1 MVREIEPGVA
11 SMRGKGFIGKL
22 HTPGLVLDFKLSFFL
37 LFLSIVIADRL
48 SFSRFFLPP
57 F

>member
-1 MVREIEPGVA
+1 MVLEIEPGVA